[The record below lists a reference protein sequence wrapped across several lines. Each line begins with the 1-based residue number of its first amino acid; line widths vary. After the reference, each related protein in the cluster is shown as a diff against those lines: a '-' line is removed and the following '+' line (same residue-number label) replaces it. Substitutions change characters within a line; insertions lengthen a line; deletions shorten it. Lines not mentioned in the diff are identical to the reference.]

1 MTLKPTNT
9 SAKPLYSAHSSAL
22 IGGAISTVCYIY
34 MAVNSQSYGDLG
46 LHPFLLCSL
55 LCGLISILVWWHH
68 SSKGEQV
75 NIWTLLGFAVLFRAI
90 GIFTFPIL
98 EDDFYRYLWDARMTM
113 ESGSPYGKP
122 PSSYFDTELDDKFE
136 LVLGAINYPDIST
149 VYGPMGQWCFAL
161 AYLISPG
168 EVWPLQL
175 IFGGAD
181 IVLIFLLLKLA
192 KPTTVLLY
200 AWSPLIIK
208 EFAITA
214 HPDVL
219 GALFLLA
226 ALMSTQRRHYVWGG
240 IFLAFSAGVKVF
252 ALLLLPFLIAKHWR
266 AWCSFLVVATLIAL
280 PFGLREA
287 WIPAGLAAMGADW
300 LFNAPLYA
308 LLSNFFSI
316 MTTKTILLV
325 SLALFCSIYLLSTS
339 LRSTANEA
347 REMKFRADLLF
358 AGLFLC
364 MPAFNPWYLVWLLP
378 FSVLTPRPWAWVAS
392 LSLLLSY
399 ACGINLPQAGLEPYQ
414 HPTWVLVIEF
424 GLIALAILIPTI
436 LGSKKRFI

>member
-1 MTLKPTNT
+1 MTLKPMNT
-9 SAKPLYSAHSSAL
+9 SANPFFSARNGAL
-22 IGGAISTVCYIY
+22 IGGAISTVCYLY

-46 LHPFLLCSL
+46 LYPFLFCSL

-68 SSKGEQV
+68 TSKGEQI
-75 NIWTLLGFAVLFRAI
+75 NIWTLLSFALLFRAI
-90 GIFTFPIL
+90 GVFTFPIL
-98 EDDFYRYLWDARMTM
+98 EDDFYRYLWDARMTI

-122 PSSYFDTELDDKFE
+122 PSSYFDTELGDKFE
-136 LVLGAINYPDIST
+136 LILGAVNYPDIST
-149 VYGPMGQWCFAL
+149 VYGPIGQWFFAL

-175 IFGGAD
+175 LFGGAD
-181 IVLIFLLLKLA
+181 IVVIFLLLKLA

-226 ALMSTQRRHYVWGG
+226 ALMSTQRRHYVWAG
-240 IFLAFSAGVKVF
+240 IFLAFAAGVKVF
-252 ALLLLPFLIAKHWR
+252 ALILLPFLIGKHWR
-266 AWCSFLVVATLIAL
+266 AWCSFLVVAILIAL

-287 WIPAGLAAMGADW
+287 WIPAGLAAMGSDW

-316 MTTKTILLV
+316 ITIKAILLV
-325 SLALFCSIYLLSTS
+325 SLALICGIYLISTT
-339 LRSTANEA
+339 LRSHEEKKLAI
-347 REMKFRADLLF
+347 KFRADLLF

-378 FSVLTPRPWAWVAS
+378 FSVITPRPWAWVAS

-399 ACGINLPQAGLEPYQ
+399 ACGINLPQSGLESYQ
-414 HPTWVLVIEF
+414 HPNWVLVIEF
-424 GLIALAILIPTI
+424 GLIALAVLVPIIVGT
-436 LGSKKRFI
+436 KKRII